1 MDKTTKIITILIIL
15 IGILIVAGCL
25 VIVQY
30 IKVLSTSRFDKIND
44 ILNMARILKW
54 KNKNNSKC
62 LFVFAISNNI
72 CIRFNAVAY

>member
-25 VIVQY
+25 VIAQY

-44 ILNMARILKW
+44 ILNMARILK
-54 KNKNNSKC
+54 
-62 LFVFAISNNI
+62 
-72 CIRFNAVAY
+72 

>member
-54 KNKNNSKC
+54 KKLK
-62 LFVFAISNNI
+62 
-72 CIRFNAVAY
+72 